1 MGVTD
6 KNGKPALVAQDVHV
20 VYRVFGGKKT
30 AYRESSSRLRDTVE
44 GTKKK
49 RGVTTEVHAVRGI
62 SLVAHHGESIG
73 IVGRNGAGKSTL
85 LRALAGLI
93 PPTRGKVFVDAQPTL
108 LGVSAALMP
117 TMTGETNIILGCLAL
132 GLTREQAR
140 EKFDEIVDF
149 SGIGEFV
156 YLPMSAYSSGM
167 QARLRFAISAAIVPD
182 ILMVDEALATGD
194 RNFRKKSEKKFK
206 EIREQAGTLFLVSH
220 NPGSIENH
228 CDRAIW
234 IEKGEVIADGDAK
247 EVMKEYGKAAD

>member
-1 MGVTD
+1 MVATD
-6 KNGKPALVAQDVHV
+6 TRAPALIAHDVHV
-20 VYRVFGGKKT
+20 TYRVFGGKKT
-30 AYRESSSRLRDTVE
+30 AYRDGQSRLKDALE
-44 GTKKK
+44 GANKTRSAVTKI
-49 RGVTTEVHAVRGI
+49 HAVQGI
-62 SLVAHHGESIG
+62 SLIAHHGESIG

-93 PPTRGKVFVDAQPTL
+93 PPTKGEVYVDAQPSL

-117 TMTGETNIILGCLAL
+117 TMTGEKNIILGCLAL
-132 GLTREQAR
+132 GLSLGEAR
-140 EKFDEIVDF
+140 AKFDEIVDF

-194 RNFRKKSEKKFK
+194 RDFRLKSEKRFQ

-220 NPGSIENH
+220 NPGSIEEN

-234 IEKGEVIADGDAK
+234 IEQGKVVADGAASD
-247 EVMKEYGKAAD
+247 VMREYSKG

>member
-1 MGVTD
+1 MAATD
-6 KNGKPALVAQDVHV
+6 KQGKPALIADDIHV
-20 VYRVFGGKKT
+20 TYRVFGGKKT
-30 AYRESSSRLRDTVE
+30 AYRNSQSKFREVVE
-44 GTKKK
+44 GTSKT
-49 RGVTTEVHAVRGI
+49 RGAVTEIEAVRGI
-62 SLVAHHGESIG
+62 SLVANHGESIG

-93 PPTRGKVFVDAQPTL
+93 PPTRGTVYVDAQPSL

-117 TMTGETNIILGCLAL
+117 AMTGEVNIMLGCLAL
-132 GLTREQAR
+132 GLTMEQAR
-140 EKFDEIVDF
+140 ERFDEIVEF

-156 YLPMSAYSSGM
+156 YLPMRAYSSGM

-194 RNFRKKSEKKFK
+194 KEFRSKSEKKFR

-220 NPGSIENH
+220 NPGSIEDH

-234 IEKGEVIADGDAK
+234 IDKGKVIADGNARD
-247 EVMKEYGKAAD
+247 VMKEYTESS

>member
-1 MGVTD
+1 MAAT
-6 KNGKPALVAQDVHV
+6 KSTPALIAEDIHV
-20 VYRVFGGKKT
+20 TYRVFGGKKT
-30 AYRESSSRLRDTVE
+30 AYTNERSRLREAVE
-44 GTKKK
+44 GARKT
-49 RGVTTEVHAVRGI
+49 RSAITEVHAVKGI

-93 PPTRGKVFVDAQPTL
+93 PPTKGRVWVDARPSL

-117 TMTGETNIILGCLAL
+117 AMTGEKNIILGCLAM
-132 GLTREQAR
+132 GMTMDQAH
-140 EKFDEIVDF
+140 EKFDEIVEF

-156 YLPMSAYSSGM
+156 YLPMKAYSSGM

-194 RNFRKKSEKKFK
+194 REFRKKSEQKFR
-206 EIREQAGTLFLVSH
+206 EIRESAGTVFLVSH
-220 NPGSIENH
+220 NPGSIEDH

-234 IEKGEVIADGDAK
+234 IERGEVIADGDARD
-247 EVMKEYGKAAD
+247 VMREYSKGD

>member
-1 MGVTD
+1 MAVTD
-6 KNGKPALVAQDVHV
+6 ATRAPALIADNVHV
-20 VYRVFGGKKT
+20 VYRVFGGRKK
-30 AYRESSSRLRDTVE
+30 AYHSGAQSRLRDAVE
-44 GTKKK
+44 GTKKT
-49 RGVTTEVHAVRGI
+49 RSAVTEIHAVRGI

-93 PPTRGKVFVDAQPTL
+93 PPTRGHVYVDAQPSL

-117 TMTGETNIILGCLAL
+117 AMTGEKNIMLGCLAM
-132 GLTREQAR
+132 GMTMEQAR
-140 EKFDEIVDF
+140 EKFDEIVEF

-194 RNFRKKSEKKFK
+194 RHFRAKSKQKFD
-206 EIREQAGTLFLVSH
+206 EIREQAGTVFLVSH
-220 NPGSIENH
+220 NPGSIEEH

-234 IEKGEVIADGDAK
+234 IEQGEIIADGDAQD
-247 EVMKEYGKAAD
+247 VMREYTKGD

>member
-1 MGVTD
+1 MAVTSD
-6 KNGKPALVAQDVHV
+6 SRKPALIADNVHV
-20 VYRVFGGKKT
+20 VYRVFGGRKKAYRGAESRFRDAVEGAKKT
-30 AYRESSSRLRDTVE
+30 RSA
-44 GTKKK
+44 
-49 RGVTTEVHAVRGI
+49 VTEIHAVRGI

-93 PPTRGKVFVDAQPTL
+93 PPSQGHVHVDAQPSL

-117 TMTGETNIILGCLAL
+117 SMTGEKNIMLGCLAM
-132 GLTREQAR
+132 GLSLDEAR
-140 EKFDEIVDF
+140 ERFDEIVEF

-156 YLPMSAYSSGM
+156 YLPMTAYSSGM

-194 RNFRKKSEKKFK
+194 RAFRAKSKEKFD
-206 EIREQAGTLFLVSH
+206 EIREKAGTVFLVSH
-220 NPGSIENH
+220 NPGSIEEH

-234 IEKGEVIADGDAK
+234 IDKGKIIADGTATD
-247 EVMKEYGKAAD
+247 VMKEYTQAE